1 MSKDNLGGIFAILK
15 EIADELGW
23 NYSHGNMTEMS
34 LKAVNVY
41 PLQHCTIQSITVQE
55 QIATYSINIIIADL
69 VNFIKTENEQLNLV
83 TLYSEL
89 GYTENSNYAHVLQDL
104 YVKFNLKLREKRM
117 QFAEDVNLVYPV
129 AFNPFIEADSDVLA
143 GYTITLT
150 IEGKSPSVIDCYDEV

>member
-69 VNFIKTENEQLNLV
+69 VNFLKTENEQLNLV

-89 GYTENSNYAHVLQDL
+89 GYTENSNYAHV
-104 YVKFNLKLREKRM
+104 FRICM
-117 QFAEDVNLVYPV
+117 SSS
-129 AFNPFIEADSDVLA
+129 I
-143 GYTITLT
+143 
-150 IEGKSPSVIDCYDEV
+150 

>member
-69 VNFIKTENEQLNLV
+69 VNFLKTENEQLNLV

-89 GYTENSNYAHVLQDL
+89 GYTENSNYAHVLAGFVCQVQFEIKGKAVTICRGCEPCL
-104 YVKFNLKLREKRM
+104 SSYVQSFYRSGFGCIGGVHNHTNNR
-117 QFAEDVNLVYPV
+117 
-129 AFNPFIEADSDVLA
+129 
-143 GYTITLT
+143 G
-150 IEGKSPSVIDCYDEV
+150 

>member
-69 VNFIKTENEQLNLV
+69 VNFLKTENEQLNLV

-104 YVKFNLKLREKRM
+104 YVKFNLKLREKRL

-129 AFNPFIEADSDVLA
+129 TFNPFIEADSDVFA